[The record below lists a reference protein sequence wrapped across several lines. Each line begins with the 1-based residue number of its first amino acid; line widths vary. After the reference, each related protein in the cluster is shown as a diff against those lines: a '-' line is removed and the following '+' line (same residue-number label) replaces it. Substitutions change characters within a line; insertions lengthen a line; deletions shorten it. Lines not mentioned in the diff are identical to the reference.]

1 VCCIRSVLQISA
13 HIWHQPMTLSCGY
26 QLQVSSFLVTNLHNS
41 SVKWF
46 SHIDQ
51 LAETAA
57 ATERYLAA
65 KAAKSSARDQQ
76 LEADAGSHINA
87 THAETQS
94 PNHSTGDGD
103 PQVANGGAVRRSKR
117 RLQHTMRKQ
126 F

>member
-1 VCCIRSVLQISA
+1 MWL
-13 HIWHQPMTLSCGY
+13 
-26 QLQVSSFLVTNLHNS
+26 QLQVTSFLVTNLHNS

-76 LEADAGSHINA
+76 VEADAANHINTA
-87 THAETQS
+87 QAETQS
-94 PNHSTGDGD
+94 PINSTGDGD
-103 PQVANGGAVRRSKR
+103 PHATNGGAVRRLKR

>member
-1 VCCIRSVLQISA
+1 
-13 HIWHQPMTLSCGY
+13 MTTSCGY
-26 QLQVSSFLVTNLHNS
+26 HPQVSSFLVTNLHNS

-76 LEADAGSHINA
+76 LEADAVSHSSTA
-87 THAETQS
+87 QAETQS
-94 PNHSTGDGD
+94 PVESNSTGHTDSRVADGGD
-103 PQVANGGAVRRSKR
+103 VRRLRR
-117 RLQHTMRKQ
+117 RLQHTMRKH

>member
-1 VCCIRSVLQISA
+1 
-13 HIWHQPMTLSCGY
+13 MTLICGY
-26 QLQVSSFLVTNLHNS
+26 QLQVTSFLVTNLHNS

-46 SHIDQ
+46 SHIDE

-65 KAAKSSARDQQ
+65 KAAKASARDQQ
-76 LEADAGSHINA
+76 LEADVTSHMNTA
-87 THAETQS
+87 QLETQS
-94 PNHSTGDGD
+94 PINSTGDGD
-103 PQVANGGAVRRSKR
+103 PPVTSGGAVRRLKH